1 MVDRHHI
8 HDLQTPVFFS
18 FSHTEYNT
26 LCSLIPTFKAA
37 FYNPF
42 VPCSI
47 NHKHT
52 SSTSNGAQVSY
63 QELTL
68 GTNFPY

>member
-18 FSHTEYNT
+18 FHQPEYST
-26 LCSLIPTFKAA
+26 LCSLMPTSCILP
-37 FYNPF
+37 PF

-47 NHKHT
+47 KHKHT